1 LGALS
6 LSELLQIVILDVD
19 DIVIFTNLSHW
30 VSSVFLDRRHIV
42 CQLILELGNILL
54 FNWVD
59 GGHDIPVNVLG
70 AWRSGD
76 GTSVDPSIVSVDEG
90 KKICVKDPVN
100 WCSGSFISDCIH
112 IDVFKEVINDFLLGP
127 SQLGVI
133 VINGEHDTNSCGN
146 IPVSWV
152 SDSRIM
158 NRMHFEV
165 SVLSID
171 GMLRLGVEMELKSVI
186 LLWGTID
193 LLGDVGSKC
202 H

>member
-6 LSELLQIVILDVD
+6 LSELLHIVILDVD
-19 DIVIFTNLSHW
+19 DIVILTFLRQRI
-30 VSSVFLDRRHIV
+30 SSVFLDISS
-42 CQLILELGNILL
+42 CQLFLELVNYRL

-90 KKICVKDPVN
+90 KKISVKDPVN
-100 WCSGSFISDCIH
+100 WLSGSFISDVIH
-112 IDVFKEVINDFLLGP
+112 IDVFKEVIDDFLLSP
-127 SQLGVI
+127 SQFGVI
-133 VINGEHDTNSCGN
+133 VVDGEHDTNSCGN
-146 IPVSWV
+146 VPVSWV
-152 SDSRIM
+152 SESRIM
-158 NRMHFEV
+158 NGMHFEV

-186 LLWGTID
+186 LFWGTID
-193 LLGDVGSKC
+193 LFGDVGGEC